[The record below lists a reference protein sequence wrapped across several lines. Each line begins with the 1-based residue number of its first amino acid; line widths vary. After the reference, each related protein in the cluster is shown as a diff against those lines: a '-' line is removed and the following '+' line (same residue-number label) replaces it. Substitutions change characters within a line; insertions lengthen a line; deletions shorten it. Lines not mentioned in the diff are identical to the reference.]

1 MLLCKKHTALN
12 LLKHFLFCI
21 IFSVTGIGFSQDTQ
35 QITIEYSG
43 NTSSSPDIEEGA
55 LIFLRDA
62 SQQVHFIHKGVN
74 LWCDKAIYY
83 QDQDYIEAFSGPSG
97 VVTVKQG
104 DSINMVAKYV
114 EYSGKTEL
122 AFAQGDVVLTEPESV
137 LTTDKLYFDRTRQL
151 AYYNTKGKVV
161 RDSSGTITSQ
171 IGRYYMNA
179 KKYQFTKDVVLVNP
193 DYTLN
198 TERLDFFPD
207 NGHAYLFGPSTIVG
221 ENNKIYTERGFYDT
235 NTNIGHFQR
244 NAKIDYDNR
253 TVKGDS
259 IYFDRNKSFA
269 SATNN
274 ITVTDTINNS
284 IVKGHYA
291 EVWRD
296 KDSVFITKRALAITV
311 QEKDSVYIHADTLMM
326 TGKEE
331 NRITRAYYNAK
342 LYKSDLAGKADSI
355 HVNHKTGLTQLIN
368 LARFSSTDAFATAR
382 KPVLWNLGNQ
392 MTGDTIH
399 LISNVETEK
408 LDSLKVFN
416 NAFLVSKDTLSD
428 DGFNQIK
435 GQRLI
440 GLFRDNE
447 LYNVDII
454 KNAETIRYMR
464 NDANELIGIQKSK
477 SGSINI
483 QIIDKAIDE
492 VRFINQI
499 DGNIFPEADFP
510 RNAKRLRGF
519 DWRGEERPISV
530 DDLFKDDPPLV
541 LPKIS
546 GLEDYVPPED
556 FVDDSVK
563 ERVEEAGKGTPNKEN
578 KAARNLP
585 EEGNSNNSETKEQ
598 NKKPMVSPKLDTKP
612 KMKSED
618 KAKSKKPLKA
628 IKEQ

>member
-1 MLLCKKHTALN
+1 MRKWFYIRYFVKNYWTLNYFKTLVVILIVCCTA
-12 LLKHFLFCI
+12 
-21 IFSVTGIGFSQDTQ
+21 IGFSQNKQ
-35 QITIEYSG
+35 KITVEYSG
-43 NTSSSPDIEEGA
+43 NTSSNPDIEEGA

-62 SQQVHFIHKGVN
+62 SQQVHFVHKGVN

-83 QDQDYIEAFSGPSG
+83 QDQEYIEAFSN
-97 VVTVKQG
+97 VVMKQG

-122 AFAQGDVVLTEPESV
+122 AFAQGDVVLTEPEST

-151 AYYNTKGKVV
+151 AYYNTTGKVV
-161 RDSSGTITSQ
+161 KDSSGTITSQ

-179 KKYQFTKDVVLVNP
+179 KKYQFTQNVVLVNP

-221 ENNKIYTERGFYDT
+221 EDSKIYTERGFY
-235 NTNIGHFQR
+235 NTNANVGYFQR
-244 NAKIDYDNR
+244 NAKVHYENR
-253 TVKGDS
+253 TVEGDS
-259 IYFDRNKSFA
+259 IYFDRNRSFA

-284 IVKGHYA
+284 IVRGHYA

-296 KDSVFITKRALAITV
+296 KDSVFITKRALAITL
-311 QEKDSVYIHADTLMM
+311 QEQDSVYLHADTLMV
-326 TGKEE
+326 TGKAD

-355 HVNHKTGLTQLIN
+355 HVNHQTGLTQLIN
-368 LARFSSTDAFATAR
+368 LARYSSTDVFAIAR

-428 DGFNQIK
+428 DGYNQVK

-447 LYNVDII
+447 IYNVDII

-464 NDANELIGIQKSK
+464 DDANELIGIQKSK
-477 SGSINI
+477 SGQINI
-483 QIIDKAIDE
+483 KIVDQAIDE

-510 RNAKRLRGF
+510 KSSKRFRGF
-519 DWRGEERPISV
+519 DWRGEERPLSV
-530 DDLFKDDPPLV
+530 EDLFKDDPPLV

-556 FVDDSVK
+556 FVDDSVM
-563 ERVEEAGKGTPNKEN
+563 ERIEEAGKATPEKPN

-585 EEGNSNNSETKEQ
+585 EMEGKIQDKTKE
-598 NKKPMVSPKLDTKP
+598 KKPKVDWTPKTKP
-612 KMKSED
+612 LEVSEE
-618 KAKSKKPLKA
+618 KKKLKA
-628 IKEQ
+628 QSKQ